1 MNKVILIGNLTRD
14 PESGTTQS
22 GVTYCRFSIAVNRR
36 FSRGENEVTDF
47 FNITAWRGLA
57 ESCSRNLQKGRK
69 VCVVGS
75 IQLNQYNANDGSKRT
90 SVDIIADEVEF
101 LSSGA
106 GRGDGDTPQNEN
118 NYGGSNSGSNK
129 GGNSGLTPVDEDDL
143 PF

>member
-22 GVTYCRFSIAVNRR
+22 GVAYCRFSIAVNRR

-90 SVDIIADEVEF
+90 SVDIVADEVEF
-101 LSSGA
+101 LPSGA
-106 GRGDGDTPQNEN
+106 GRGEGDNTQGTDN
-118 NYGGSNSGSNK
+118 NN
-129 GGNSGLTPVDEDDL
+129 GGNRNAGGLTPVDEDDL